1 MSDVHT
7 SDHRQSEAGR
17 RAEYAPMS
25 ADTRDQTAWVGWIV
39 FAGMM
44 MMLVGS
50 FHVIQGFVALFRDE
64 VFVVGQKGLVL
75 NVDYT
80 AWGWTH
86 IIGGAIAILVGG
98 CLLAGQM
105 WARIIAVIVA
115 ALSAIVNVAF
125 LPAYPIWSVMMIAVD
140 VLVIW
145 AITVHGSEVKS

>member
-1 MSDVHT
+1 MSDVHM
-7 SDHRQSEAGR
+7 SGHRQSEAGR
-17 RAEYAPMS
+17 SAEYAPMS

-44 MMLVGS
+44 LMLVGS

>member
-1 MSDVHT
+1 MSDVHM
-7 SDHRQSEAGR
+7 SGHRQSEAGR
-17 RAEYAPMS
+17 GAEYAPMS

-44 MMLVGS
+44 LMLVGS